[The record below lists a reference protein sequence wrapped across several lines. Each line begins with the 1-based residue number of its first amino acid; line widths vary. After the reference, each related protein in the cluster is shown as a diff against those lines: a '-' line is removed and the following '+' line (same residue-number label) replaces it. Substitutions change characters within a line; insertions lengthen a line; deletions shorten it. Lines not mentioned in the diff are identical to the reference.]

1 MAGFHDEVELK
12 FAAEG
17 EANLHAWAHNNFARI
32 HQGLKVVVIDAGGG
46 TVDVSAYC
54 ARHDEAQRLVF
65 DEIAPAGCLRAGS
78 TTIDEQFWDLAT
90 KKLPSLRGVARARK
104 DKVVKK
110 WSAFKR
116 RLKGKKGCVVPLQ
129 ECLHGEPA
137 MYGAEGF
144 DTKNG
149 TWMMTKEDVAHA
161 FEHSVESTTATVIN
175 TLRAA
180 CSSGADSFD
189 ILFAGGLSENDY
201 FRSEVQARLKA
212 RKPCNV
218 KELRYE
224 RVEAPYHKSVAEG
237 AVLCAVDN
245 IIAR

>member
-1 MAGFHDEVELK
+1 MCEFLC
-12 FAAEG
+12 AASW
-17 EANLHAWAHNNFARI
+17 LHASSSPCS
-32 HQGLKVVVIDAGGG
+32 
-46 TVDVSAYC
+46 SAYC

-175 TLRAA
+175 TLRAV

-201 FRSEVQARLKA
+201 FRSEVSKLNVPRGSQLTQDIGPSATEGTQAMQRQGA
-212 RKPCNV
+212 
-218 KELRYE
+218 
-224 RVEAPYHKSVAEG
+224 SV
-237 AVLCAVDN
+237 
-245 IIAR
+245 